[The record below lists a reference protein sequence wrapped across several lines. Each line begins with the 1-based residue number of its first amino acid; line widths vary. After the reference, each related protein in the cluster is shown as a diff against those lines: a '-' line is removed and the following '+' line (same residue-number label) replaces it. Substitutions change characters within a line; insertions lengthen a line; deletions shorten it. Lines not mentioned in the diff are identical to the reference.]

1 MLSVCVCMR
10 VCIVIFIVSCHVM
23 SCQKKKQA
31 NSAKSSQGITTYT
44 SSIVNLPNV
53 ICMLR
58 SHLVHQPLPPPN
70 RLRTHP
76 VNPPEPSP
84 RLLRRCCCSGPSEPD
99 HGDDHEENDC
109 ELQPDGDAASR
120 AADGWVRSRSGL
132 SGITTGLPLVPSAAG
147 LFPRGLL
154 APSVLQAVREGLR
167 DEAT

>member
-1 MLSVCVCMR
+1 M
-10 VCIVIFIVSCHVM
+10 SCHVN
-23 SCQKKKQA
+23 KKKA
-31 NSAKSSQGITTYT
+31 GKLREVKSSHYYIHLINRQ
-44 SSIVNLPNV
+44 SPKCK

-84 RLLRRCCCSGPSEPD
+84 RLLRRCCCCSGPSEPD

-120 AADGWVRSRSGL
+120 AADGCVRSRSGL

-147 LFPRGLL
+147 LFPGGLL
-154 APSVLQAVREGLR
+154 APSVLHAVRKGLR